1 MLGNKLTL
9 KQKQRIKT
17 ELRSTEQG
25 VPTILGVGVFGDL
38 TRGKGMFGD
47 LTWGEWGCYVI

>member
-47 LTWGEWGCYVI
+47 LTWGEGGCLVI